1 MQTNELHAS
10 KQRIRRHIALL
21 KRSCGET
28 TLLAHSKAIQKR
40 LEETDVFHGASCVA
54 LYNAI
59 AGEVQTMG
67 LLERWYEKKQ
77 LLLPRVVGEDLSF
90 SPYKGV
96 EALKVGAFGIMEPD
110 DLEAEV
116 AAKDI
121 DLVIV
126 PGVAFDRGL
135 NRLGRGGGYYDR
147 WLSSLDVPTIG
158 LCFNFQLMDAIP
170 TEAFDKKMDMIITE
184 KEIII
189 G

>member
-1 MQTNELHAS
+1 MQTNDLHAS
-10 KQRIRRHIALL
+10 KQRIRKHIALL
-21 KRSCGET
+21 KCSCEAT
-28 TLLAHSKAIQKR
+28 TLLAHSEVIQRR
-40 LEETDVFHGASCVA
+40 LEETEVFRGASCVA

-59 AGEVQTMG
+59 AGEVQTVG

-77 LLLPRVVGEDLSF
+77 ILLPRVVGEDLSF
-90 SPYKGV
+90 CTYKGV
-96 EALKVGAFGIMEPD
+96 DSLKVGAFGIMEPD
-110 DLEAEV
+110 GLETEV
-116 AAKDI
+116 AVSDI

-147 WLSSLDVPTIG
+147 WLSSLDVPTVG
-158 LCFNFQLMDAIP
+158 LCFDFQLMDTIP
-170 TEAFDKKMDMIITE
+170 TEPFDKKMDMIITE

>member
-40 LEETDVFHGASCVA
+40 LEETDVFRGASCVA

-158 LCFNFQLMDAIP
+158 LCFDFQLMDAIP
-170 TEAFDKKMDMIITE
+170 TEPFDKKMDMIITE